1 MTGAERMVVMNS
13 KKLVFIA
20 MAAILALSALPL
32 VSAMPS
38 DSNIS
43 SSWAT
48 TTPTIDGYIS
58 PDEWTDATPVD
69 ITNEA
74 SYIVVMYVKNDGNKL
89 YLAFEDPN
97 DPGTSTQ
104 DCVLIHFD
112 DEPISAHNGLWDYT
126 SCPSGEGYLVI
137 SYPENKFVGI
147 IAGPEFCDYV
157 IPALGVNSN
166 TSIIEHVR
174 YEVAIDLSTSALKGS
189 PGDEIGV
196 YIKVWDFDDTGFL
209 NGQWPDTGIGEDPST
224 YGNLT
229 LATGES
235 PNRHPV
241 ADAGPDQIV
250 REGQLVTLNGTASFD
265 LDGDPL
271 TYSWKQFSGPRQ
283 TLIGA
288 NTTRPT
294 FTPKNVYPRHN
305 VSVFKLIV
313 DDGKGGRDIDNV
325 TITVISNPPRITSF
339 DPTKG
344 WAGNDVTITGTEL
357 GGSDI
362 YIGGVKTGRVNGP
375 YDNQYTFGISPDV
388 PYGRSP
394 ITVRTWIGESTSSD
408 EIEVFVRPD
417 YCLRWGF
424 AFDNPSQDLL
434 TYPHLPWDEGSYKDT
449 FGEDQVY
456 TTIWVCAGLPVC
468 VPYAGCWCAGYEIEE
483 PICPDPLA
491 EIYYGAAYWH
501 LARPGECFGMS
512 ANSLQFYNGDL
523 DPGDFSVCALNVNQL
538 KHRGELDRRI
548 DYMHGSQVSMECI
561 EFYTNQALAKVAL
574 SDDPLKQR
582 IAMRLFLE
590 QVEDSIESGSLGI
603 ISVLDGRGHGH
614 AVVPYLVED
623 VDADH
628 TRIYVYDSNR
638 EQFSEKKTAI
648 NALINSSDVY
658 NNYPPYIEIDK
669 SGVYWSWFFERDY
682 GDKWDGYFL
691 IFFLPYNIVNGDRT
705 LPSSWKGMLDFIV
718 GDATSQIEDESGR
731 SLGVDEHGELL
742 IEIPNAIPMPG
753 TEGKGYALPLGN
765 YTTHIQGQTDGTYN
779 WSAFSNGS
787 AFAIQGADVTTSTAD
802 RIVLNYEDNN
812 PLTGLMSFETSD
824 ATKKY
829 SAILIKKFKEQS
841 VERIYRVKN
850 TRISQG
856 SAASFEVSPN
866 FDSLI
871 YTNDGPE
878 TITYDVEIQTN
889 MVSQEVANRGP
900 ITKLPTAT
908 RNSIVIGP
916 YEKHVLTPENWLD
929 LNQTTINLNAIPIYR
944 VPTLK
949 LLGLIALLGL
959 LSVIAVIT
967 IRRRQK

>member
-1 MTGAERMVVMNS
+1 MNS

-38 DSNIS
+38 DNNIS

-58 PDEWTDATPVD
+58 ADEWTDATPVD

-74 SYIVVMYVKNDGNKL
+74 SYIVTMYVKNDGNKL
-89 YLAFEDPN
+89 YLAFDDPT
-97 DPGTSTQ
+97 DSGTSVS
-104 DCVLIHFD
+104 DYVVIHFD
-112 DEPISAHNGLWDYT
+112 DEPTGAHNGLWDYT
-126 SCPSGEGYLVI
+126 SCPSGEGYLDVRFRG
-137 SYPENKFVGI
+137 NKFVGI
-147 IAGPEFCDYV
+147 IAGPEFCDPV
-157 IPALGVNSN
+157 TPAPGVNSDIS
-166 TSIIEHVR
+166 SIIGHVQR
-174 YEVAIDLSTSALKGS
+174 EVAIDLSTSALKGS
-189 PGDEIGV
+189 LGDEIGV
-196 YIKVWDFDDTGFL
+196 YINVWNMDDKPSFDGL
-209 NGQWPDTGIGEDPST
+209 WPDTGIKYDPST

-235 PNRHPV
+235 PNRRPV
-241 ADAGPDQIV
+241 ADAGPDQTV

-288 NTTRPT
+288 NTARPT

-305 VSVFKLIV
+305 GFVFKLIV
-313 DDGKGGRDIDNV
+313 DDGKGGRDIDDV
-325 TITVISNPPRITSF
+325 TITGIPNPPQITSF

-344 WAGNDVTITGTEL
+344 WAGNDVTINGTEL
-357 GGSDI
+357 LGSDI
-362 YIGGVKTGRVNGP
+362 YIGGVKTGTVGP
-375 YDNQYTFGISPDV
+375 FTGYDNQYTFRISPDV

-394 ITVRTWIGESTSSD
+394 ITVRTWVGESTSFD
-408 EIEVFVRPD
+408 EFEVFVRPD

-424 AFDNPSQDLL
+424 AFHNPRQDLL

-456 TTIWVCAGLPVC
+456 ITIWVCAGLPVC
-468 VPYAGCWCAGYEIEE
+468 VPFLGCWCAGYEIEE

-491 EIYYGAAYWH
+491 EIYYWAAYWY
-501 LARPGECFGMS
+501 LASPGECFGMS
-512 ANSLQFYNGDL
+512 ANSLQLYNGDL
-523 DPGDFSVCALNVNQL
+523 DPGDFYFGALNVNQL
-538 KHRGELDRRI
+538 KHLGELDRRI
-548 DYMHGSQVSMECI
+548 DYMHGSQVSMECL
-561 EFYTNQALAKVAL
+561 EWYTNQALVKVAF
-574 SDDPLKQR
+574 DPLTQR
-582 IAMRLFLE
+582 IAMLLFLE

-603 ISVLDGRGHGH
+603 ISVLDGHGHGH

-638 EQFSEKKTAI
+638 EWFSEEKTAI
-648 NALINSSDVY
+648 DALMNYSDV

-682 GDKWDGYFL
+682 GDKWGGYFL
-691 IFFLPYNIVNGDRT
+691 IFFLPYSIVNGDRT
-705 LPSSWKGMLDFIV
+705 LPTSWKGMLDFIH

-731 SLGVDEHGELL
+731 TLGVDEHGELL

-753 TEGKGYALPLGN
+753 TEGKGYALPMGN
-765 YTTHIQGQTDGTYN
+765 YTRHIRGQTDGTYN

-787 AFAIQGADVTTSTAD
+787 AFAIQGADVTSITED
-802 RIVLNYEDNN
+802 RVVLNYEDNN

-824 ATKKY
+824 ATKEY
-829 SAILIKKFKEQS
+829 SATLIKNFKEQS

-856 SAASFEVSPN
+856 SVASFEVSPN

-889 MVSQEVANRGP
+889 MVSQEVADRGP

-908 RNSIVIGP
+908 RTSIVIGP

-929 LNQTTINLNAIPIYR
+929 LNQTTINLKAIPIAKPSYR
-944 VPTLK
+944 VPILK
-949 LLGLIALLGL
+949 LLGLITLIGL
-959 LSVIAVIT
+959 LSVIVVIT